1 MQTYAL
7 DRTATAVS
15 FKQYSYWKICHHII
29 LHNRHGMKDGIKTFA
44 HNNNIIEKFLSIDF
58 ITFCLYQQ
66 NPSVQVMQHN
76 YFIEA

>member
-1 MQTYAL
+1 
-7 DRTATAVS
+7 
-15 FKQYSYWKICHHII
+15 
-29 LHNRHGMKDGIKTFA
+29 MKDGIKTFA